1 MSEQQFD
8 IAIIGGGI
16 NGAGIAREAAMRGLR
31 VLLIEGNDFAA
42 GTTSRSTRLIHGGL
56 RYLEHAELRLVFEA
70 LQEREALLRDVPHLV
85 RPLTLLLPVYRSG
98 SRGPLTVRAG
108 LALYDLLSL
117 RKSLSRHRA
126 LLLDRLPD
134 VEPVLDRTGLAAC
147 YQFQDAQV
155 EWPERLTLEAVLD
168 ARDWGAVTLNHV
180 RATGLR
186 VRNGRVAGLDARD
199 AITGEELA
207 FEAGAIVNAGGPW
220 VDAVLKGIGIE
231 WPRLIGG
238 TKGTHLVVDYGDRGP
253 RHAILAAARSDGRPF
268 FVIPWNGLHLIGT
281 TDIRFDADPSDAT
294 ASPQEIAYLLTEAN
308 ALLPGAMIDYGDILY
323 TCCGVRPLPYTRG
336 QPEGAITRRH
346 MVLDHSTRHGPHGL
360 FSVIGGKLTTY
371 RSLARQAV
379 DQVLRGIDVHR
390 PIYPAVHARTGGSIP
405 MPVAE
410 LPEALRLHLLLRY
423 GRRAGKVADL
433 IASDPSLAEPLCP
446 HGKDVRGQVV
456 WAVKEEMAR
465 TLGDVLLRRTGAA
478 WNRCRGVDAAEP
490 AAKVM
495 SALLGWDSAE
505 RAAQLAAYQ
514 QELDRVVPLPATAGE
529 ATQSTAS

>member
-1 MSEQQFD
+1 
-8 IAIIGGGI
+8 
-16 NGAGIAREAAMRGLR
+16 MRGLR
-31 VLLIEGNDFAA
+31 VLLLEADDFAA

-85 RPLTLLLPVYRSG
+85 RPLTLLLPVYRPG

-126 LLLDRLPD
+126 LPLGDLPD
-134 VEPVLDRTGLAAC
+134 MEPALARKGLAAC

-168 ARDWGAVTLNHV
+168 AREWGAVALNHV

-186 VRNGRVAGLDARD
+186 LHNGRVTALEAQDVLS
-199 AITGEELA
+199 GETFSFQVSA
-207 FEAGAIVNAGGPW
+207 VVNAGGPW
-220 VDAVLKGIGIE
+220 VDAVLSNIGVA

-238 TKGTHLVVDYGDRGP
+238 TKGTHLIVDYGDRGP

-281 TDIRFDADPSDAT
+281 TDIRFDYDPANAT
-294 ASPQEIAYLLTEAN
+294 ASPEEVDYLLTEAN
-308 ALLPGAMIDYGDILY
+308 ALLPGAVVDHRSILY

-336 QPEGAITRRH
+336 QQEGAITRRH
-346 MVLDHSTRHGPHGL
+346 MVLDHGARKGPQGL
-360 FSVIGGKLTTY
+360 YSVIGGKLTTY

-379 DQVLRGIDVHR
+379 GQVLRGIDVR
-390 PIYPAVHARTGGSIP
+390 RSTYPAVHAHTRGSIP
-405 MPVAE
+405 MPAAE

-423 GRRAGKVADL
+423 GRRAGRVADL
-433 IASDPSLAEPLCP
+433 IAGDPSLAAPLCP
-446 HGKDVRGQVV
+446 HGMDVRGQVV
-456 WAVKEEMAR
+456 WAVREEMAR

-478 WNRCRGVDAAEP
+478 WNRCRALDAVAP
-490 AAKVM
+490 TLDLMAP
-495 SALLGWDSAE
+495 LLGWDSGRCAAE
-505 RAAQLAAYQ
+505 EAAFRR
-514 QELDRVVPLPATAGE
+514 ELDRTLPLPPTTGE
-529 ATQSTAS
+529 AATRDAP